1 MLILSMPT
9 LSKQRNILNQYFN
22 QIELIF
28 SKSCVTGAWDHKV
41 LILLKK
47 TEKKMSHACVALI
60 FVLTF

>member
-9 LSKQRNILNQYFN
+9 LSKQKNISNPYFN

-28 SKSCVTGAWDHKV
+28 SKSCVTGAWDYKD

-47 TEKKMSHACVALI
+47 KKKKMSHACVALI